1 METFIHYPLVNEIIE
16 KKKSLIDI
24 NNLLKDVKT
33 TSKKSDSLFSP
44 TEVGSSIIKE
54 LQKIEEKNNIFFEKN
69 IIVENVY
76 NLSISNFSEKHPELK
91 LKLILDGDYYPL
103 VPPDII
109 ITPSIDPIYM
119 YDLIHSP
126 ELDIHN
132 TSKIRNIEYVI
143 DYIKHKINDYSIEC
157 TLNHE
162 ITNEMIK
169 LLKNN
174 NFKIKSKELNVNKEK
189 IKLLSG
195 IGYGGTTKHW
205 DVNLYLNN
213 ISRIKEKNKIILSN
227 IINFIYTNKENKDL
241 LEIHNRFNLYKFW
254 IDLLEKYEVTEIDEY
269 MSIKHIMTI
278 INYLNLKINIPFL
291 EQFEVIHKEKENHLS
306 IEKIIKD
313 LIKKIKL
320 IEEKTESQ
328 NDIYINKLKELQ
340 YSDYPYVEK
349 ERHLFVNEIKSF
361 TNFVNPK
368 TVHFITKQFKQ
379 LSTSLPLSNG
389 SGIFFRQDSTNISLF
404 KFLIIPNEDT
414 PYKYGCFVFEVFL
427 PPNFPNEPPKVI
439 HITSKKND
447 FRFNPNLYA
456 DGKVC
461 LSLLGTWSGQS
472 ESEKW
477 MAPSETHSGS
487 TFLQLVLSIYSMIF
501 TEYPWYNEPGR
512 ERNIS
517 DAKTNKLSCNYNKEI
532 INGTIKYAI
541 INQIKYPEYGFE
553 SVIKSHFKL
562 KKDEIIEY
570 MKTENISELL
580 INMFS

>member
-1 METFIHYPLVNEIIE
+1 
-16 KKKSLIDI
+16 
-24 NNLLKDVKT
+24 
-33 TSKKSDSLFSP
+33 
-44 TEVGSSIIKE
+44 
-54 LQKIEEKNNIFFEKN
+54 
-69 IIVENVY
+69 
-76 NLSISNFSEKHPELK
+76 
-91 LKLILDGDYYPL
+91 
-103 VPPDII
+103 
-109 ITPSIDPIYM
+109 
-119 YDLIHSP
+119 
-126 ELDIHN
+126 
-132 TSKIRNIEYVI
+132 
-143 DYIKHKINDYSIEC
+143 
-157 TLNHE
+157 
-162 ITNEMIK
+162 MIK

-174 NFKIKSKELNVNKEK
+174 NFKIKSKELNVNKQN

-195 IGYGGTTKHW
+195 IGYGGGVKHW

-227 IINFIYTNKENKDL
+227 IINFIYANKENKDL
-241 LEIHNRFNLYKFW
+241 LEIHTRFNLYKFW

-291 EQFEVIHKEKENHLS
+291 EQFEMIHKEKQNHLS
-306 IEKIIKD
+306 MEKIIKD

-368 TVHFITKQFKQ
+368 TVHYITKQFKQ

-389 SGIFFRQDSTNISLF
+389 SGIFFRQDSTNLSLF

-427 PPNFPNEPPKVI
+427 SSNFPNEPPKVI

-517 DAKTNKLSCNYNKEI
+517 DAKINNQSNNYNNEI
-532 INGTIKYAI
+532 KVGTIKYAI
-541 INQIKYPEYGFE
+541 MNQIKYPEYGFE
-553 SVIKSHFKL
+553 SIIKSHFKL

-570 MKTENISELL
+570 LKKEKIAEST
-580 INMFS
+580 INMFSES